1 MRRLHGGLSRLG
13 ALLALLAPLAL
24 GCGGSR
30 VAGGTLASTP
40 LQLERVVLYRNGVGY
55 FERHG
60 KVQGKELKLKVRK
73 DQINDLLKSLAV
85 VDRSTGKVLGV
96 SIPLDPQGFHK
107 LAIAALAPGQGQ
119 LAQVLDALRGTKIR
133 VDTATRSADGRI
145 VMVERLEPLPGPGP
159 IPMPLQQQ
167 RFAPQ
172 PAPSG
177 FVDHKLTLLDGDQV
191 EVVLLSEIQSI
202 TIEDADVVMQLHRRL
217 DASAGEGMFQQ
228 VELTLRLSGAAEHDL
243 VVSYVAPAPLWQ
255 PTYRLV
261 LDDKQPG
268 KALLQA
274 WAVVDNTSGETW
286 KDVQLSL
293 TSGAPIAFQYDLHTP
308 REVERPDMTYSAAD
322 KRAQV
327 AVGEHSYGGDADTA
341 ASAPAP
347 EAAAAPAETEASKD
361 EKGDYADDQ
370 EREEGGRGGGFASEG
385 KAKSKAVTGNAGPAA
400 KPMRAPMP
408 AAPPPPA
415 LTLQALAQTAA
426 ASTRAERV
434 AGLTR
439 FDLQDRVTLPDGSAT
454 MVALVNQLVQGE
466 QVFLFRPEG
475 SGQGYEHNPYRV
487 VRFRNDTDFVL
498 EPGPI
503 SIYASGSFVGEGLS
517 EAISS
522 HDNATIPFAVEPS
535 ILVMSKIDYNAE
547 ELKTVK
553 LVRGVLEVERYYRV
567 STTWN
572 VTGPKDGAAF
582 RVLVRHPRQQGSYEL
597 AEPKLGVELL
607 PDAYLVPIDVARG
620 VREASVKVV
629 EQTPVRTSV
638 SIWDG
643 EAEKLLDTLLA
654 ATNLDAAMRAKLE
667 PIVQKRRELGR
678 VDTEIAGLEAQ
689 RQSLDQRVNETRES
703 LKAIQKDPRAGALR
717 KRLGERLD
725 GFLKEADAAGR
736 SIVELQSKRLELK
749 IALED
754 LLEHEGAAETAPT
767 PATPPGKAIKTT
779 R

>member
-1 MRRLHGGLSRLG
+1 MRALLSCAL
-13 ALLALLAPLAL
+13 LLALSAL

-30 VAGGTLASTP
+30 DPGGTLAGSP
-40 LQLERVVLYRNGVGY
+40 LQLKRVVLYRNGVGY

-60 KVQGKELKLKVRK
+60 KVQGKELRLKVRK

-85 VDRSTGKVLGV
+85 VDRSQGKVLGV

-119 LAQVLDALRGTKIR
+119 LAQVLDALRGTRIK
-133 VDTATRSADGRI
+133 VQTHTRSAEGRI
-145 VMVERLEPLPGPGP
+145 VMVEKLEPLPVPP
-159 IPMPLQQQ
+159 PPPMPDPRYAQTAPAQQ
-167 RFAPQ
+167 P
-172 PAPSG
+172 
-177 FVDHKLTLLDGDQV
+177 FVDHKLTLLDGDRI
-191 EVVLLSEIQSI
+191 EVVLLSEVESLS
-202 TIEDADVVMQLHRRL
+202 IEDADVVMQLHRRL

-228 VELTLRLSGAAEHDL
+228 VELTLRLAGEAEHDL
-243 VVSYVAPAPLWQ
+243 SVSYVAPAPLWK

-261 LDDKQPG
+261 LDDAQPG

-274 WAVVDNTSGETW
+274 WAVVANTSGETW
-286 KDVQLSL
+286 KEVQLSL
-293 TSGAPIAFQYDLHTP
+293 TSGAPIAFRYDLHTP
-308 REVERPDMTYSAAD
+308 REVERPDMSYSAAD

-327 AVGEHSYGGDADTA
+327 AIGEQTYGGEADAAEAPPA
-341 ASAPAP
+341 AEAPSAPEEGVREESGADMDA
-347 EAAAAPAETEASKD
+347 EQKELMDSSLARRANKAKGAAVGNAAATRPSA
-361 EKGDYADDQ
+361 
-370 EREEGGRGGGFASEG
+370 
-385 KAKSKAVTGNAGPAA
+385 
-400 KPMRAPMP
+400 APMP

-415 LTLQALAQTAA
+415 LTLQALAQSAA

-454 MVALVNQLVQGE
+454 MVTLVNQLVQGE
-466 QVFLFRPEG
+466 QVFLFKPGG
-475 SGQGYEHNPYRV
+475 SGQGYEANPYRV

-522 HDNATIPFAVEPS
+522 HGTATIPFAVEPT
-535 ILVMSKIDYNAE
+535 ILVQSKIEYGGE
-547 ELKTVK
+547 ELRSVK
-553 LVRGVLEVERYYRV
+553 LVRGVLEVERFQRV
-567 STTWN
+567 STEWK
-572 VTGPKDGAAF
+572 VTAPKDSAAIK
-582 RVLVRHPRQQGSYEL
+582 VLVRHPRQGGSYEL
-597 AEPKLGVELL
+597 VEPKLGVEQL

-620 VREASVKVV
+620 AREGSVKVV
-629 EQTPVRTSV
+629 EQTPERTTV

-643 EAEKLLDTLLA
+643 EAEKLLDTLLS
-654 ATNLDAAMRAKLE
+654 ATNLDATMRAQLE

-678 VDTEIAGLEAQ
+678 VDTEIAGLSSQ
-689 RQSLDQRVNETRES
+689 RESLDQRVAETRES
-703 LKAIQKDPRAGALR
+703 LRAIQRDPRAGALR

-725 GFLKEADAAGR
+725 GFLKEAVAVGR
-736 SIVELQSKRLELK
+736 KVVELQSKRLELK

-754 LLEHEGAAETAPT
+754 LLERDGGAGSAPAEPVPV
-767 PATPPGKAIKTT
+767 PAPPGKPIKPT

>member
-1 MRRLHGGLSRLG
+1 MRGVRPQRGLIFVAALF
-13 ALLALLAPLAL
+13 ALLAF

-30 VAGGTLASTP
+30 VPGGTLASTP

-55 FERHG
+55 FERNG
-60 KVQGKELKLKVRK
+60 KVQGKELRLKVRK

-119 LAQVLDALRGTKIR
+119 LAQVLDALRGTKVR
-133 VDTATRSADGRI
+133 VQTATRSADGRI
-145 VMVERLEPLPGPGP
+145 VMVEQLEALPGPGP
-159 IPMPLQQQ
+159 IA
-167 RFAPQ
+167 APSLRYQ
-172 PAPSG
+172 PPPAPP
-177 FVDHKLTLLDGDQV
+177 FVDHKLTLLDGDRI
-191 EVVLLSEIQSI
+191 EVVLLSELQSLS
-202 TIEDADVVMQLHRRL
+202 IEDADVVMQLQRRL

-228 VELTLRLSGAAEHDL
+228 VELTLRLAGAAEHDL

-261 LDDKQPG
+261 LDDAQPG

-327 AVGEHSYGGDADTA
+327 AIGEHSYGGEADMA
-341 ASAPAP
+341 ASAPAEVAP
-347 EAAAAPAETEASKD
+347 EAAMDAE
-361 EKGDYADDQ
+361 GDYA
-370 EREEGGRGGGFASEG
+370 EEKAAEGSVGGGSFGQARRAKD
-385 KAKSKAVTGNAGPAA
+385 KAGVSPTAR
-400 KPMRAPMP
+400 PMVAPMP

-522 HDNATIPFAVEPS
+522 HDTATIPFAVEPS
-535 ILVMSKIDYNAE
+535 ILVQSKVDYGGE
-547 ELKTVK
+547 ELKTVR
-553 LVRGVLEVERYYRV
+553 LVRGVLEVERYQRV
-567 STTWN
+567 STEWS
-572 VTGPKDGAAF
+572 VTGPKDGEAF
-582 RVLVRHPRQQGSYEL
+582 RVLVRHPRQGGSYEL
-597 AEPKLGVELL
+597 VEPKVGVEQL
-607 PDAYLVPIDVARG
+607 PDAYLVPIEVARG
-620 VREASVKVV
+620 AREASVKVV
-629 EQTPVRTSV
+629 EQTPVRMNV
-638 SIWDG
+638 SIWEG
-643 EAEKLLDTLLA
+643 QAEKLLDTLLA

-678 VDTEIAGLEAQ
+678 VDTEIAGLESQ
-689 RQSLDQRVNETRES
+689 RQSLDQRVAETRES

-754 LLEHEGAAETAPT
+754 LLEREGAAGEGAPT
-767 PATPPGKAIKTT
+767 PTPPPGKSIKPI

>member
-1 MRRLHGGLSRLG
+1 VSAAVRVLHGARLL
-13 ALLALLAPLAL
+13 ALAAPLLLLALLGLGL

-30 VAGGTLASTP
+30 TPGSTLANTP
-40 LQLERVVLYRNGVGY
+40 LQLKRVVLYRNGVGY

-60 KVQGKELKLKVRK
+60 KVQGKELRLKVRK
-73 DQINDLLKSLAV
+73 DQINDLLKSLAI
-85 VDRSTGKVLGV
+85 VDRSKGKALGV

-133 VDTATRSADGRI
+133 VRTKTRTADGRI
-145 VMVERLEPLPGPGP
+145 VMVERLEAQPQPPPPPLPEPRYAQTELP
-159 IPMPLQQQ
+159 QQV
-167 RFAPQ
+167 
-172 PAPSG
+172 
-177 FVDHKLTLLDGDQV
+177 VDHKLTLLDGDEI
-191 EVVLLSEIQSI
+191 EVVLLSEIESL

-228 VELTLRLSGAAEHDL
+228 VELTLRLSGSAEHDL
-243 VVSYVAPAPLWQ
+243 VVSYVAPAPLWK

-268 KALLQA
+268 QALLQA
-274 WAVVDNTSGETW
+274 WAVVDNTSGESWT
-286 KDVQLSL
+286 DVQLSL

-308 REVERPDMTYSAAD
+308 REVERPDMSYSAAD

-327 AVGEHSYGGDADTA
+327 AIGEQTYGGDAD
-341 ASAPAP
+341 APAP
-347 EAAAAPAETEASKD
+347 APSAEAAPEAPAD
-361 EKGDYADDQ
+361 EEQDA
-370 EREEGGRGGGFASEG
+370 ASEEKMERKESADLSDRMRRSLG
-385 KAKSKAVTGNAGPAA
+385 KSGAGGAITAPSARPMPA
-400 KPMRAPMP
+400 RAP
-408 AAPPPPA
+408 AAPPPPS
-415 LTLQALAQTAA
+415 LTLEALAQSAA
-426 ASTRAERV
+426 ASTRAARV

-439 FDLQDRVTLPDGSAT
+439 FDLTDRVTLPDGSAT
-454 MVALVNQLVQGE
+454 MVALVNQLVTGE
-466 QVFLFRPEG
+466 QVFLFKPGG
-475 SGQGYEHNPYRV
+475 SGQGYESNPYRV

-522 HDNATIPFAVEPS
+522 RDTATIPFAVEPS
-535 ILVMSKIDYNAE
+535 ILVQSKVDYGGE
-547 ELKTVK
+547 ELRTVK
-553 LVRGVLEVERYYRV
+553 LVRGVLEVERYQRV
-567 STTWN
+567 STEWR
-572 VTGPKDGAAF
+572 VTGPKDSPSYKL
-582 RVLVRHPRQQGSYEL
+582 LVRHPRQGGSYEL
-597 AEPKLGVELL
+597 VSPKVGVEQL
-607 PDAYLVPIDVARG
+607 PDAYLVPLEIARG
-620 VREASVKVV
+620 AREATLKVV
-629 EQTPVRTSV
+629 EQTPVRMTV

-643 EAEKLLDTLLA
+643 EAEKLLDTLLS

-689 RQSLDQRVNETRES
+689 RQSLDQRVAETRES
-703 LKAIQKDPRAGALR
+703 LRAMQRDPRAGALR

-736 SIVELQSKRLELK
+736 KVVELQSKRLELK

-754 LLEHEGAAETAPT
+754 LLARDGDAAPVPPPPPDQPIKPT
-767 PATPPGKAIKTT
+767 